1 MKAKILLFFL
11 ILNGLFA
18 TAQVTSITSGNWNS
32 TTTWD
37 CNCIPV
43 ASASVT
49 IASGHTVTSM
59 LSTDL
64 LLNQNITVNA
74 GGNLVLQNGNT
85 NLVSSFTINGTLRLE
100 GGTLSGTTITFN
112 NGSTY
117 IHARDGGTIPSA
129 TWQPNATCLITG
141 VTNTMPTGF
150 AGQNFGNLTWDCSNQ
165 NTYCAFN
172 DNFNIQETFRVQNS
186 HNGSSPLGIAV
197 SNSNT
202 ADYIVTTKDFI
213 MDNPTPNRAAFY
225 PYAGSSATQTG
236 TLRVSGNVTM
246 LNNTITG
253 VLSGVGKSQIE
264 LVGNNDATFNQGT
277 SFTFYGTPGAVWE
290 VVVNKMPGRKVTFT
304 SPIGIYWGPAS
315 GTPVSILNVQSG
327 IAEIDDN
334 KTLTT
339 SVIQGNATLSLKS
352 NSSLQLINNNTA
364 FNNTFSGTLNAT
376 PNSTVMFDN
385 NVAQNIFS
393 PSGSF
398 GNINITSNA
407 FPRNLIS
414 DITLTGNFIDVAGNL
429 VDNNYTATFA
439 GTSLQ
444 NISGNVEFYNLNI
457 NNDVALTGSANVR
470 FKGQLSIANDKY
482 LSLGGG
488 DLIAVF
494 GASTVPSF
502 NGGTNK
508 YIVTNGTG
516 VIKIRNESGSA
527 ISPSLLIPMGY
538 STPMQYAGI
547 SFPLNNLPDNQEVS
561 LQVKAPGTSPY
572 PSITSSSRVD
582 AVWQV
587 TLPTGTTPNV
597 PVQVYYAGSTVGG
610 FTGGTAYYHN
620 GTTWVSEATSSSN
633 ASSTSF
639 SPTSFTMATRYYA
652 VFSVPSDYYTLA
664 NGAVWNVNSNLW
676 SQDGTTPCNC
686 SPNSVAN
693 ANVRIRHNATIPTG
707 STVTSSTIIDI
718 QNPVTLTSD
727 IAFTAQQLN
736 GVSGAKLLMNI
747 NALPTIT
754 TNNFASTNGTIV
766 EFAGGAG
773 NIPNQFSGVDYRNVI
788 ISGSGTKNLQNNT
801 TIQGNLTIASGKLSP
816 ANYNLLVAGT
826 TTINSGAEFED
837 DTNGGSNHFH
847 SLINNGSFGAS
858 GGGVNNSEFY
868 FLGDINNNGVFN
880 INCNCVYN
888 FNKATPPLIITPNT
902 AMIFG
907 SVGGGSGN
915 FFSNT
920 IIANGQS
927 ITFNVTTSSNLLIAN
942 NVLVINENSNG
953 GVQINGNGTLQGQN
967 VNSTWQQGLNAILGY
982 ASDQVPMSTGN
993 LDANTNE
1000 NIINYNRAGNQNIK
1014 ATTYRTLQLTNSS
1027 IKSVPPATGNISI
1040 LSPFT
1045 IPAGITFRIHDGD
1058 FTANSAMT
1066 INGTWEDAL
1075 TGGTSTFNTLN
1086 IGTGATMTVT
1096 GTNASFFIFLGDIIN
1111 QGTFNLQ
1118 NSSQWRINA
1127 NISVQNQSA
1136 TQMNFAEPNSGT
1148 GQVNGNITILDFPG
1162 GGNIALYTNVG
1173 SPISG
1178 TGTITNQLG
1187 DNGNPSGRKLI
1198 LESCQVPFTNTANAV
1213 VEYRASTDISTK
1225 NLTAVNNTFIYAQ
1238 SISSILAATFHNVL
1252 FTNFSTYSLVGNITV
1267 NGYLVVDNTS
1277 TLNANSFNINIRR
1290 NWIKNGT
1297 FNAGTSRVI
1306 FDGNVLQ
1313 EILGISNFYHLE
1325 ISNPAHVILND
1336 DNSANRLTLTQGRLQ
1351 LGNST
1356 FTLTA
1361 TPATDQITQ
1370 TFTNAS
1376 TSYVETNGTGNLTR
1390 QNLLADTPYVFPIGD
1405 ASTIRYLT
1413 VTLPSATAFVS
1424 AIFVPGVTPTPPPV
1438 NTDVAAGRWLLQGAN
1453 GATVNFH
1460 NSGAMGFISK
1470 VHRLDG
1476 TNWTD
1481 ADITTTFNAGTY
1493 TATPLD
1499 FSVGETYTIFGQ
1511 NVNHIVVVSSFTQTP
1526 QPDGSILLSALT
1538 NYNLP
1543 TQFISTNTNV
1553 AQIVN
1558 GNRLIITYN
1567 NNDEFTD
1574 ILAFN
1579 PGQNPIPPSDTVQV
1593 MRIYNWGYINQLS
1606 QDLDKK
1612 ILLYPN
1618 PTNDEVFF
1626 TLLDNRLKVEKI
1638 NLYNVWGQKLSM
1650 PISFDSGKISLQ
1662 MLPAGVYVA
1671 EICLPEGVIRKKI
1684 TKR

>member
-652 VFSVPSDYYTLA
+652 VFLESIDYYTLGD
-664 NGAVWNVNSNLW
+664 GAVWNVNSNLW
-676 SQDGTTPCNC
+676 SNDGTTTCNC
-686 SPNSVAN
+686 SPNGVAG
-693 ANVRIRHNATIPTG
+693 ANVRIRHNTTIPSGASVGTG
-707 STVTSSTIIDI
+707 TIVDI
-718 QNPVTLTSD
+718 QNPVRLTSD
-727 IAFTAQQLN
+727 IAFSANQLN
-736 GVSGAKLLMNI
+736 GVSGAKLRMNI
-747 NALPTIT
+747 NDLPSIN
-754 TNNFASTNGTIV
+754 TNNFATTPGTIV
-766 EFAGGAG
+766 EFAGGG
-773 NIPNQFSGVDYRNVI
+773 GVIPNSFGAVSYRNLVI
-788 ISGSGTKNLQNNT
+788 LGTGTKNFNPSPSNV
-801 TIQGNLTIASGKLSP
+801 TIQENLNIE
-816 ANYNLLVAGT
+816 
-826 TTINSGAEFED
+826 IGAAFD
-837 DTNGGSNHFH
+837 
-847 SLINNGSFGAS
+847 I
-858 GGGVNNSEFY
+858 GVNNLHIIGSTTLKGILTDTGISGTNRFSGQISISNGGALTAGNGLSNLSTFIFE
-868 FLGDINNNGVFN
+868 NNITKDGTLNL
-880 INCNCVYN
+880 NCNCTIEFDVALSIDVANYSASAMRLGAMNSTGTINFRRNTRFLGTGDIILQTTGNINVDANITVFNSSGAKIEIYGHLNGFTPTSIWQQGTNAQLYYYN
-888 FNKATPPLIITPNT
+888 QQKPMQIGELIANT
-902 AMIFG
+902 TGNVILYDNNL
-907 SVGGGSGN
+907 SVSSIKETTYYALILQGTSTKL
-915 FFSNT
+915 FSSNT
-920 IIANGQS
+920 IVEYLLDGTNNNTIDLQGNILQVRGNWLGRSSGNLIVTNGRVLFNGTANQVIAN
-927 ITFNVTTSSNLLIAN
+927 
-942 NVLVINENSNG
+942 
-953 GVQINGNGTLQGQN
+953 
-967 VNSTWQQGLNAILGY
+967 
-982 ASDQVPMSTGN
+982 
-993 LDANTNE
+993 
-1000 NIINYNRAGNQNIK
+1000 R
-1014 ATTYRTLQLTNSS
+1014 
-1027 IKSVPPATGNISI
+1027 
-1040 LSPFT
+1040 
-1045 IPAGITFRIHDGD
+1045 
-1058 FTANSAMT
+1058 
-1066 INGTWEDAL
+1066 
-1075 TGGTSTFNTLN
+1075 
-1086 IGTGATMTVT
+1086 
-1096 GTNASFFIFLGDIIN
+1096 
-1111 QGTFNLQ
+1111 
-1118 NSSQWRINA
+1118 
-1127 NISVQNQSA
+1127 
-1136 TQMNFAEPNSGT
+1136 
-1148 GQVNGNITILDFPG
+1148 
-1162 GGNIALYTNVG
+1162 
-1173 SPISG
+1173 
-1178 TGTITNQLG
+1178 
-1187 DNGNPSGRKLI
+1187 
-1198 LESCQVPFTNTANAV
+1198 
-1213 VEYRASTDISTK
+1213 
-1225 NLTAVNNTFIYAQ
+1225 
-1238 SISSILAATFHNVL
+1238 
-1252 FTNFSTYSLVGNITV
+1252 TNFDV
-1267 NGYLVVDNTS
+1267 
-1277 TLNANSFNINIRR
+1277 
-1290 NWIKNGT
+1290 
-1297 FNAGTSRVI
+1297 
-1306 FDGNVLQ
+1306 
-1313 EILGISNFYHLE
+1313 LE
-1325 ISNPAHVILND
+1325 IANPAHVALNGA
-1336 DNSANRLTLTQGRLQ
+1336 DNSASRIVLTQGRLQ
-1351 LGNST
+1351 VGNSV

-1361 TPATDQITQ
+1361 NPATDQITQ
-1370 TFTNAS
+1370 TFTNTS
-1376 TSYVETNGTGNLTR
+1376 TSYIETNGTGNLTR
-1390 QNLLADTPYVFPIGD
+1390 NNLLAGTPYVFPVGD
-1405 ASTIRYLT
+1405 ATAIRHFTI
-1413 VTLPSATAFVS
+1413 TLPNSASFVRG
-1424 AIFVPGVTPTPPPV
+1424 IFVPGVSPTPPPA
-1438 NTDVAAGRWLLQGAN
+1438 NTDIAAGRWLMQGAN
-1453 GATVNFH
+1453 GATVSFH
-1460 NSGAMGFISK
+1460 NSGAIGFSSK
-1470 VHRLDG
+1470 VYRFDG

-1481 ADITTTFNAGTY
+1481 AGITTNFNSGVY

-1499 FSVGETYTIFGQ
+1499 FLGGETFTIFGQ
-1511 NVNHIVVVSSFTQTP
+1511 STNHTVLENTFTQNQ
-1526 QPDGSILLSALT
+1526 QPDGSILLYAET
-1538 NYNLP
+1538 NYGLP
-1543 TQFISTNTNV
+1543 AKFISTNTNV
-1553 AQIVN
+1553 AQIINDNILV
-1558 GNRLIITYN
+1558 ITYN
-1567 NNDEFTD
+1567 NADEFTD

-1579 PGQNPIPPSDTVQV
+1579 EGANPVPASDTLRV
-1593 MRIYNWGYINQLS
+1593 MRIYNFGFINQIEN
-1606 QDLDKK
+1606 DLEKK

-1618 PTNDEVFF
+1618 PTADEIWVSS
-1626 TLLDNRLKVEKI
+1626 LDNSLQVEKI
-1638 NLYNVWGQKLSM
+1638 SILNALGQSIAVKTIENKLS
-1650 PISFDSGKISLQ
+1650 LAH
-1662 MLPAGVYVA
+1662 LPAGVYVA
-1671 EICLPEGVIRKKI
+1671 EIRTSQGLIRRKV